1 MISLAMPNCRRAFHG
16 DGARKSL
23 FVVRFSLFSVMRR
36 VGSETEW
43 IDRESGR
50 CLLRRGHGDGAP
62 IYEI

>member
-1 MISLAMPNCRRAFHG
+1 
-16 DGARKSL
+16 
-23 FVVRFSLFSVMRR
+23 